1 MMKKLFESIK
11 RNRLVTDNNALLWL
25 LALPMLGKL
34 LMFGVGALLIF
45 WVLNNLV
52 SIAIGI
58 MLIVIP
64 ICVLLVCV
72 VWAKGRLAPKK
83 EATKA

>member
-1 MMKKLFESIK
+1 MKNLTNKIK
-11 RNRLVTDNNALLWL
+11 RSRLVNDTEALAWL
-25 LALPMLGKL
+25 LFLPLFGKL
-34 LMFGVGALLIF
+34 LMFGIGALLIF

-52 SIAIGI
+52 TIAIGI

-72 VWAKGRLAPKK
+72 VWAKGRLAKK
-83 EATKA
+83 QEVAKA